1 MPINPLLSGLIWTA
15 LVLCLLISGVHSQYP
30 EVVSTLVSTS
40 SLAYTIKTGAGSN
53 ILFTRCRAGSPFNSV
68 GDAGQQLVACANSGG
83 LPGTDESDGV
93 AVFTKKMDMSTKVMI
108 APTITMDAVLKDS
121 LTLVVSHSSRTLP
134 VFTMQVSGSSLASSA
149 SGSIT
154 VPAND
159 CSSAITEI
167 KMLIDDPHS
176 DILLGFHSG
185 HAIRIYT
192 STLST
197 SVSVGCNVLPGTT
210 ATGVLYTGILH
221 EASNAYI
228 VATDVLNTAQNP
240 IINKADLAPAGF
252 IGDVGSNGV
261 DYTDRGLIAD
271 NLSADTIYLTYGDA
285 GGSIFLCKVT
295 TSTLTTTPAW
305 TSNTSVNY
313 LNGNNIMNFGP
324 YQYVVTIPKNIGSIT
339 GDIVFISKITMN
351 AIASVT
357 AALPHYALEIST
369 AGLFREYDRM
379 YFTARMNDASQ
390 NFQSYYL
397 TVDRCVNRD
406 GSLVCLECLPEYYR
420 DSTTEPKNK
429 CLLKI
434 EFPPF
439 FGADTANKLIK
450 HCSDNCVKCVDNYQ
464 ICTECDQANGYAK
477 IDGRCSL
484 PPNSSVPVI
493 QASKNITV
501 VEASYTRSTNMATIA
516 FNTSIMLL
524 IIHEDCSEQNLTLI
538 DDVKTVTYSWRQ
550 LGCQIVDIKPN
561 GFSIK
566 FNSQY
571 SITKGRLIF
580 KKNNCLRVLVNGSV
594 LEFDHFPI
602 EIKDVTMGDLSATA
616 KAGRTSLEIANSLRT
631 PLTLIAMASSP
642 SSSMIMDNIYCR
654 FLMLLMLAG
663 PLIVKPNEILIAT
676 VSMNMIPFSFS
687 NPFDS
692 FDKQAT
698 CNLSE
703 QFDRNGLSCSIFGN
717 YGEDLI
723 VLMVTL
729 AINITST
736 VCLGILICRRYRLR
750 IKEIENSIEPGLVT
764 ERQRLS
770 NRLALVSKINDIL
783 GIKYFMTKMEGIKF
797 EILFYLTVN
806 YSNSSTINTLAI
818 GNMIGIAVVAYYLV
832 VVVLSVFMAAWI
844 WENIPKAQKKFES
857 RGEEVPKVLGELISL
872 EDLPIHLKPMIM
884 FFQQYTVPGKF
895 YYLLDGPISFFRL
908 TIQAAVIVAL
918 QDSPIQQMLIVLFIE
933 VAYLVYSIKSNI
945 KASRSLKVT
954 EYATNGMCSVYI
966 IVKMISTDGDLS
978 EKQRQN
984 TIGEIM
990 VVILYGIIVVS
1001 ISFAL
1006 FSLILILFQLCKRAI
1021 LWYKN
1026 RNVSKVKPNEN
1037 VNETT
1042 MIIRNTRKIY
1052 MTR

>member
-15 LVLCLLISGVHSQYP
+15 YLLCLLISGVHSPYP
-30 EVVSTLVSTS
+30 AVVSSLVSGAYS
-40 SLAYTIKTGAGSN
+40 SISMKTLSEFIA
-53 ILFTRCRAGSPFNSV
+53 FTRCRAGMPFASESMS
-68 GDAGQQLVACANSGG
+68 DQQLVACANSGG
-83 LPGTDESDGV
+83 LPGTDDSDGV
-93 AVFTKKMDMSTKVMI
+93 VVFTKKMDMSTKVMI
-108 APTITMDAVLKDS
+108 TPTITMDAVLKDS
-121 LTLVVSHSSRTLP
+121 LTLVVVSHSVTTLP
-134 VFTMQVSGSSLASSA
+134 VFTMQVSGSRLVSSA

-154 VPAND
+154 VPANH
-159 CSSAITEI
+159 CSAPTGDI

-176 DILLGFHSG
+176 DILLGFHSA
-185 HAIRIYT
+185 HAIRLYI

-197 SVSVGCNVLPGTT
+197 SENQGCDAL
-210 ATGVLYTGILH
+210 TGGAESAVLYTGILH

-228 VATDVLNTAQNP
+228 VATDSSTNKSP
-240 IINKADLAPAGF
+240 IINKADLTPAGF
-252 IGDVGSNGV
+252 IGDIGSLSD

-271 NLSADTIYLTYGDA
+271 NLSADTIYMTYSNYISGLLV
-285 GGSIFLCKVT
+285 LCRVT
-295 TSTLTTTPAW
+295 TNPLTRAPDW
-305 TSNTSVNY
+305 KSNTGVSSSNA
-313 LNGNNIMNFGP
+313 NNIMNFGP
-324 YQYVVTIPKNIGSIT
+324 YQYVVTMPTNSSGIT
-339 GDIVFISKITMN
+339 GDIMFISKITMN
-351 AIASVT
+351 AIDTVT
-357 AALPHYALEIST
+357 AAMPKYALQMTT
-369 AGLFREYDRM
+369 AGFFREYDKM
-379 YFTARMNDASQ
+379 YFTARINDASQ

-406 GSLVCLECLPEYYR
+406 GSLVCQECLPEYYR
-420 DSTTEPKNK
+420 NSTTEPKNR
-429 CLLKI
+429 CLLKT
-434 EFPPF
+434 EFPRF
-439 FGADTANKLIK
+439 FGADTTNKLVK

-477 IDGRCSL
+477 IDGSCSL
-484 PPNSSVPVI
+484 PPNNSVPVI

-516 FNTSIMLL
+516 FNRSIMLL
-524 IIHEDCSEQNLTLI
+524 IRPEDCSEHNLTLI
-538 DDVKTVTYSWRQ
+538 DDVNTVTYSWRQ

-580 KKNNCLRVLVNGSV
+580 KNNNCLRILVNDSGH
-594 LEFDHFPI
+594 EFDHFPI

-616 KAGRTSLEIANSLRT
+616 KAGRTSLEIANSMRT
-631 PLTLIAMASSP
+631 PLTLIAMAASP
-642 SSSMIMDNIYCR
+642 SSSMIMDNIFCQ

-703 QFDRNGLSCSIFGN
+703 QFDRNDLSCSIFGN

-783 GIKYFMTKMEGIKF
+783 GIKYFMAKMEGIKF
-797 EILFYLTVN
+797 EILFYSMVN
-806 YSNSSTINTLAI
+806 YSNSSTISTLAI
-818 GNMIGIAVVAYYLV
+818 GNMIGIAVVAYYFV

-844 WENIPKAQKKFES
+844 WENIPKAKKKFES

-872 EDLPIHLKPMIM
+872 EDLPIHLKPMII
-884 FFQQYTVPGKF
+884 FFQQYTVPSKF
-895 YYLLDGPISFFRL
+895 YYLLDGPISFFKL
-908 TIQAAVIVAL
+908 TIQAVVIVAL
-918 QDSPIQQMLIVLFIE
+918 QDSPIQQMLIVLLIE

-945 KASRSLKVT
+945 KASRSLKFT

-966 IVKMISTDGDLS
+966 IVKMISTDGGMS

-1042 MIIRNTRKIY
+1042 MIFRNTRKIY